1 MAKER
6 EWPTVKR
13 NPVAEYLTPDG
24 FRSSDRQLAGPL
36 RYGTTG
42 NVGPKGDAVAD
53 GRDENRS
60 DMGVDRVSPREF
72 DPMGTGLRRYQG
84 PGSGLVS
91 EEVRKRR

>member
-13 NPVAEYLTPDG
+13 NPVATFQTPDG
-24 FRSSDRQLAGPL
+24 YQNSDRQLAGPL
-36 RYGTTG
+36 RFGTARG
-42 NVGPKGDAVAD
+42 VGPRGDAVAD

-84 PGSGLVS
+84 PSSGLLS
-91 EEVRKRR
+91 EETRKR